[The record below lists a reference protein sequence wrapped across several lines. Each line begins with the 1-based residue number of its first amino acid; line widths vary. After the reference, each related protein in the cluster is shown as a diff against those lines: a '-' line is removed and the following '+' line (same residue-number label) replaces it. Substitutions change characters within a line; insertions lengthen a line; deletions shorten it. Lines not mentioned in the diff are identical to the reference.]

1 MTTDEST
8 ALVAVRMRQQ
18 EKTLDA
24 ALKQGRIALRAET
37 KAKREALKEANKQ
50 LSIALKISIEES
62 DKSITEQFKQ
72 DAVALAQ
79 DDRLAG
85 RIAATDV
92 GL

>member
-1 MTTDEST
+1 MIDME
-8 ALVAVRMRQQ
+8 
-18 EKTLDA
+18 TLG
-24 ALKQGRIALRAET
+24 LKERDIFFMQ
-37 KAKREALKEANKQ
+37 EALKEANKQ